1 VQEHRVVVI
10 ACFHGRRN
18 PRHWQLR

>member
-10 ACFHGRRN
+10 ACFHSRRN
-18 PRHWQLR
+18 PRHWQSR